1 MEPRRSV
8 DHSASGLQPLENQMK
23 GSGRRPSD
31 DWGSFSDSA
40 MSRKHLTQAEKD
52 ERTST
57 QLLTAA
63 NIAKMYVGIAMIS
76 VSRSI
81 SKAGI
86 YASLAGFAYVT
97 VVNLYCVYLLLKAR
111 NRFKN
116 TRIVDV
122 CDLTAKL
129 YGEQYR
135 SWMVVALALTNILFL
150 MCYTVYFGEQLDQLV
165 CNTFELSECGH
176 PHFYAISVNL
186 LLLPA
191 VCQRQLRNIGFF
203 SIVILAI
210 TLSSLGMI
218 AYVCIQVYRQ
228 PLEVTQREYGISL
241 TEADRQ
247 YTYWNTAALPMFC
260 ATMMNIFEGNQQVLN
275 MYAEADEPGQFF
287 VIIVSVAVV
296 LAICFGVS
304 LGVLGYL
311 AFGDQCKDTIL
322 FNMPNEAAIGVAAK
336 ACYVFTI
343 AGSFVLLIQPIFH
356 VIENGQWY
364 QSLFEAESTEEA
376 GDEIEQLIQK
386 EDISEED
393 PLPESCPPPAKPHAI
408 DSPRRWAKFLL
419 VRALVVLLV
428 TGTSFVV
435 PSLNAM
441 LTLGGSV
448 MGTLMTI
455 VVPVLFYNRAYSGEK
470 KHLDL
475 QRSSPSKKE
484 EEDLEEGLDDDSE
497 PADTR
502 KIIRRVNL
510 LVLVFGCSLG
520 AVGFI
525 NAV

>member
-1 MEPRRSV
+1 
-8 DHSASGLQPLENQMK
+8 
-23 GSGRRPSD
+23 
-31 DWGSFSDSA
+31 
-40 MSRKHLTQAEKD
+40 
-52 ERTST
+52 
-57 QLLTAA
+57 
-63 NIAKMYVGIAMIS
+63 MYVGIAMIS

-86 YASLAGFAYVT
+86 YASILGFAYVT
-97 VVNLYCVYLLLKAR
+97 FVNLYCVHLLLKAR

-135 SWMVVALALTNILFL
+135 VWMVVALALTNILFL

-165 CNTFELSECGH
+165 CETFELSECGH
-176 PHFYAISVNL
+176 PHFYAITVNL

-191 VCQRQLRNIGFF
+191 VCQRQLRSIGFF
-203 SIVILAI
+203 SLVILVI

-218 AYVCIQVYRQ
+218 AYICVQVYRQ
-228 PLEVTQREYGISL
+228 PLDVTQKEYGINL

-247 YTYWNTAALPMFC
+247 YSYWNAAALPMFC

-287 VIIVSVAVV
+287 VTIVAVSVF
-296 LAICFGVS
+296 LAIFLGIS

-343 AGSFVLLIQPIFH
+343 AGSFVLLIQPIYH
-356 VIENGQWY
+356 VIENAEWY
-364 QSLFEAESTEEA
+364 QSLFEDESQADQSEEA
-376 GDEIEQLIQK
+376 ENLIQK
-386 EDISEED
+386 DLSIEED
-393 PLPESCPPPAKPHAI
+393 LHSGDEPRKTYAI
-408 DSPRRWAKFLL
+408 DRPRRWAKFLF
-419 VRALVVLLV
+419 VRTLVVLAV
-428 TGTSFVV
+428 TAASFTV
-435 PSLNAM
+435 PSLSAM
-441 LTLGGSV
+441 LTLGGSI

-455 VVPVLFYNRAYSGEK
+455 VVPVMFYNRAYSGEK

-475 QRSSPSKKE
+475 QRSSPAKNDE
-484 EEDLEEGLDDDSE
+484 EPVEDAEAETE

-502 KIIRRVNL
+502 KLIRRVNL
-510 LVLVFGCSLG
+510 VVLVFGCSLG
-520 AVGFI
+520 AVGFV
-525 NAV
+525 NAVQEVFFSPQLINNLE